1 MVALLDA
8 DPTDEAD
15 EAWLGVAVHFAT
27 PRPEPEFEPHA
38 IFFVTHA
45 LTRRFFA
52 RRHKEGITSSLRRS
66 LAQNDYSHQSTLLV
80 SQHWPWLRCHRPG
93 AEPLP

>member
-45 LTRRFFA
+45 LTRRFFCA
-52 RRHKEGITSSLRRS
+52 
-66 LAQNDYSHQSTLLV
+66 ST
-80 SQHWPWLRCHRPG
+80 
-93 AEPLP
+93 

>member
-8 DPTDEAD
+8 DPTGEAD
-15 EAWLGVAVHFAT
+15 EAWFGVAVRFTT

-45 LTRRFFA
+45 LTRHF
-52 RRHKEGITSSLRRS
+52 LRVDIKKASRQAS
-66 LAQNDYSHQSTLLV
+66 
-80 SQHWPWLRCHRPG
+80 G
-93 AEPLP
+93 AL